1 MKLKTF
7 LILLITFVYCLN
19 LNLRDENIDIISLD
33 REMSRQEYLI
43 KLNKN
48 YKIENKNSTYKYF
61 IEIKETSLG
70 EQNKHLKKINLLANF
85 NSSIEINSEDREYNV
100 TIYVTSILNEIDT
113 IIFNRPNVHTTIK
126 FERNGLMLLYSS
138 EEFDQILDLGS
149 FENSL
154 KFYYT
159 KYDFEKTNPKEFN
172 PVNKTLFTKYDD
184 TFVHIDNSSIYI
196 IYMEIYKLDYF
207 MNILDIFI
215 APKQSKQ
222 EINLDS
228 DKLYLQSSEDSY
240 KISFNKSDFGR
251 IMKLS
256 KKTNMS
262 VVTAV
267 DGTTILDAANPY
279 LVLTDEYIA
288 NGIELN
294 VTESDCLIEI
304 LFSSENSEILEQDY
318 LNQYKLTKPITLIK
332 VPKQKTVY

>member
-61 IEIKETSLG
+61 IEIKDASLG
-70 EQNKHLKKINLLANF
+70 DQNKHLKKINLLANF

-113 IIFNRPNVHTTIK
+113 IIFDRPNIHTTIK

-159 KYDFEKTNPKEFN
+159 KYDFEKTNPKEN
-172 PVNKTLFTKYDD
+172 MMILLFTLIIVQYILSIWKY
-184 TFVHIDNSSIYI
+184 
-196 IYMEIYKLDYF
+196 
-207 MNILDIFI
+207 
-215 APKQSKQ
+215 
-222 EINLDS
+222 IN
-228 DKLYLQSSEDSY
+228 
-240 KISFNKSDFGR
+240 
-251 IMKLS
+251 
-256 KKTNMS
+256 
-262 VVTAV
+262 
-267 DGTTILDAANPY
+267 
-279 LVLTDEYIA
+279 
-288 NGIELN
+288 
-294 VTESDCLIEI
+294 
-304 LFSSENSEILEQDY
+304 
-318 LNQYKLTKPITLIK
+318 
-332 VPKQKTVY
+332 